1 MLYIWENSIRFMFIP
16 QFDQETQLNGE
27 IRPEDV
33 EDMLEQNEGIRA
45 VVITSP
51 TYDGVVSDI
60 ERITDIVHRR
70 RIPLIIDEAHGAHFG
85 FSPYFPENSN
95 TKGADVVI
103 HSLHKTMPSLTQT
116 ALLHI
121 NGEIADR
128 ENIRRYLHMLQTSSP
143 SYILMASMDDVSGR

>member
-1 MLYIWENSIRFMFIP
+1 MGELYPLYVYP

-60 ERITDIVHRR
+60 ERIADIVHRR
-70 RIPLIIDEAHGAHFG
+70 KIPLIIDEAHGAHFG

-95 TKGADVVI
+95 TKGCRCCD
-103 HSLHKTMPSLTQT
+103 PQ
-116 ALLHI
+116 
-121 NGEIADR
+121 
-128 ENIRRYLHMLQTSSP
+128 SP
-143 SYILMASMDDVSGR
+143 